1 MKRKLFITILC
12 LSFVLAF
19 FYLQFSRKPTV
30 DNVVTN
36 SDTSGY
42 TATLTITANKLF
54 IVNKH
59 KLQQVL
65 TNHILNNDF
74 KNIMFSYDVMGY
86 ANEYTVTVHT
96 NAWTKKLGVSA
107 FTFRY
112 VPEI

>member
-30 DNVVTN
+30 DTVVTN
-36 SDTSGY
+36 ADSSGY
-42 TATLTITANKLF
+42 VATLTITANKLF
-54 IVNKH
+54 IADQN

-65 TNHILNNDF
+65 IKHILNNDF
-74 KNIMFSYDVMGY
+74 ENMMFSYDIMGY
-86 ANEYTVTVHT
+86 ANEYSVTVHT
-96 NAWTKKLGVSA
+96 NSWTKKLGVSA

-112 VPEI
+112 VPGI